1 MQNCYLWTST
11 VGLLMATEHMVQ
23 LPHIELGDKWGTSSM
38 KMQTGSSMCSGPA
51 GLGETAVFLF
61 ISLSRERFNCH
72 MAELAGPHQD
82 FCWHHG
88 LCGICAGGGLTSQGS
103 WARGGV
109 YMCPAHVIPALAVV
123 WLCSSPCWLQ
133 SSWGAMSWQDCDRG
147 GARSDMRNSGVGAW

>member
-1 MQNCYLWTST
+1 
-11 VGLLMATEHMVQ
+11 MATEHMVQ

-88 LCGICAGGGLTSQGS
+88 LCGSCAGGGLTSQGS

-123 WLCSSPCWLQ
+123 WLGCLSLLAAKQLGSNELT
-133 SSWGAMSWQDCDRG
+133 GLWQG
-147 GARSDMRNSGVGAW
+147 RSKKWYEELEGWSLIRA